1 MLLVTA
7 TLVKGVALLR
17 LSTSVII
24 ADDQLNPSVVSVID
38 NFFGS
43 ATDSQHCESV
53 LAKKS
58 KKIQRINSALDPY
71 RALYVTPVLKIETKF
86 RPQDRRLMALEVR
99 CWSRGSEAEVELHTL
114 TRLRHQS
121 PDLLVLLHR
130 PLFSAV
136 TPTSARK
143 STIGFVKTPFGMG

>member
-7 TLVKGVALLR
+7 TLVKGALLR

-53 LAKKS
+53 RQAG
-58 KKIQRINSALDPY
+58 QEEQEEQEDPKDKFS
-71 RALYVTPVLKIETKF
+71 LGPVQSTVGHA
-86 RPQDRRLMALEVR
+86 RSQDRDKVSAP
-99 CWSRGSEAEVELHTL
+99 GSKVDGA
-114 TRLRHQS
+114 RS
-121 PDLLVLLHR
+121 SLLVPWL
-130 PLFSAV
+130 
-136 TPTSARK
+136 
-143 STIGFVKTPFGMG
+143 

>member
-53 LAKKS
+53 PWTRTEHCSHARS
-58 KKIQRINSALDPY
+58 
-71 RALYVTPVLKIETKF
+71 
-86 RPQDRRLMALEVR
+86 QDRDKVSAP
-99 CWSRGSEAEVELHTL
+99 GSKVDGA
-114 TRLRHQS
+114 RS
-121 PDLLVLLHR
+121 SLLVPWL
-130 PLFSAV
+130 
-136 TPTSARK
+136 
-143 STIGFVKTPFGMG
+143 